1 MRTLSLSC
9 TLSHTLFLKKF
20 KEMCFLPRKEVSQ
33 LKMKLSRLRPR
44 MLLLVQP
51 KHLWSQP
58 PEASGGKWPLATP
71 SRAAP
76 HGPLP
81 TLPPG
86 TLPAFPATAGWAY
99 TCLGRQ
105 SSSWLGGEDV
115 SLAQAFQPG
124 MLQLLV
130 QPFKADKSG
139 CPKESTCL
147 SNQVPGSVP

>member
-58 PEASGGKWPLATP
+58 PEASGGKRPLATP

-81 TLPPG
+81 TLPTG

-105 SSSWLGGEDV
+105 LVLLMAGRRRHQSGPGFSAWYASAA
-115 SLAQAFQPG
+115 STAFQG
-124 MLQLLV
+124 
-130 QPFKADKSG
+130 
-139 CPKESTCL
+139 
-147 SNQVPGSVP
+147 